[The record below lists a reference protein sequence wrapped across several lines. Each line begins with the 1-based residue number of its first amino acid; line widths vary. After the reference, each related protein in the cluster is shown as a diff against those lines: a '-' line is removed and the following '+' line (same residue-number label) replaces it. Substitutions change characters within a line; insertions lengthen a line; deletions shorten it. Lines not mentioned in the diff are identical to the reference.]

1 MCMGANV
8 RIDAEANLCN
18 LILLLGKFVD
28 YLKFRNAFYIKAEN
42 SFLQSEIDFPITLT
56 YASINNLVGRETCVD
71 GCLNLSSA
79 HTVGT

>member
-1 MCMGANV
+1 MGANV

-18 LILLLGKFVD
+18 LILLLGKLVD

-42 SFLQSEIDFPITLT
+42 SFLQSEVDFPITLT